1 MAAKM
6 ISLDEVRSRALSKPE
21 VLKEYE
27 ALRAE
32 FQIARMAIAMRKATK
47 LTQQEFADRI
57 GIKQSQLARLETG
70 KQLLRLDTLAALAA
84 GAGYQVEVII
94 KPRDAQAEQLP
105 EIESLVLH

>member
-1 MAAKM
+1 MIAKM
-6 ISLDEVRSRALSKPE
+6 ISLDEVRKRALSKPE

-27 ALRAE
+27 ALRTE
-32 FQIARMAIAMRKATK
+32 FQIAKMAIAMRKATK
-47 LTQQEFADRI
+47 LTQREFADKI

-84 GAGYQVEVII
+84 GAGYRVEVII
-94 KPRDAQAEQLP
+94 KPQDGKGEELP

>member
-6 ISLDEVRSRALSKPE
+6 ISLDEVRKRALSKPE

-27 ALRAE
+27 ALKTE

-47 LTQQEFADRI
+47 LTQQEFADRV

-84 GAGYQVEVII
+84 SAGYQVEVII
-94 KPRDAQAEQLP
+94 KPRDVDGEKLP
-105 EIESLVLH
+105 DIDSLVLH